1 MFFSALCLNFFED
14 FKLTTTD
21 TTTTT
26 TITTSTT
33 TNTTTNNI
41 IVNVLLRSYLA
52 LLESEFDIY
61 DPDSE
66 PAAPARILHLRITQA
81 FFRQM
86 KMLVNATYKC
96 TDCMYVCMYKLYV
109 QTVCMKCTY

>member
-1 MFFSALCLNFFED
+1 M
-14 FKLTTTD
+14 
-21 TTTTT
+21 
-26 TITTSTT
+26 
-33 TNTTTNNI
+33 
-41 IVNVLLRSYLA
+41 
-52 LLESEFDIY
+52 LESKFDIY

-96 TDCMYVCMYKLYV
+96 TNCMYVCMYVCRYELCMYELHVCTYYMYEVYV
-109 QTVCMKCTY
+109 LTTYTVYASTECKYVCMYAYEGDRT